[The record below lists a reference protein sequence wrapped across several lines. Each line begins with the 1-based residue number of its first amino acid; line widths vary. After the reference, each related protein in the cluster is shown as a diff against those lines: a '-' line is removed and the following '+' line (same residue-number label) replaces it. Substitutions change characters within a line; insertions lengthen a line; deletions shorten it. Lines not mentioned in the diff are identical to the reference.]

1 MPHFVR
7 NPAVRRSDWNVVMV
21 IFGTEGQGLK
31 QFIGLGAAFL
41 LSALIGLEREVY
53 DVAVVVIVAMTPLCP
68 SNL

>member
-1 MPHFVR
+1 
-7 NPAVRRSDWNVVMV
+7 MV